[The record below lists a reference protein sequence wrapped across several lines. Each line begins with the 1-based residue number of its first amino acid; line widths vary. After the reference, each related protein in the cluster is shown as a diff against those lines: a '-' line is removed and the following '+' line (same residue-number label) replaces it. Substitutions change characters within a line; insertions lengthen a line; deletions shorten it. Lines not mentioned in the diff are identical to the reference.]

1 VPVSDT
7 TLTPERRRLVSKY
20 TTVDRVFRGTMTTGA
35 LFSLLVLALIAAFL
49 LYRGFEIFSDFGFSF
64 ITGEVW
70 NIGDPMDTSTAV
82 LGIGAMLV
90 GSVLTAFIAIVIAVP
105 FAMATAL
112 FIEYYAPKGLR
123 TVLTAVLDLVAAIPS
138 VIFGIWGYAVLL
150 PIVEDWS
157 VPLERWLDFIPI
169 FDVPS
174 GIFGRSPFLAGLLL
188 ALMITPI
195 VTSVAREVYG
205 QAPRDLVDASFA
217 LGGTRW
223 GAIRNVVLPFGR
235 SGLVGGAMLGLG
247 RALGETVAVYLTL
260 NLVFDINFRILGS
273 AGGNVASLIATK
285 FGEAT
290 EYELKGLM
298 AAGLVL
304 FLVTLLVNFM
314 ATIIVNRSRKIA

>member
-1 VPVSDT
+1 MTDT
-7 TLTPERRRLVSKY
+7 AITPERRQLTTNY
-20 TTVDRVFRGTMTTGA
+20 TLVDRVFRGSMTAGA
-35 LFSLLVLALIAAFL
+35 LFSLVVLALIAAFL
-49 LYRGFEIFSDFGFSF
+49 LYRGFEIFSDFGLSF
-64 ITGEVW
+64 ITGEIW

-90 GSVLTAFIAIVIAVP
+90 GSVLTAFIAILFAVP
-105 FAMATAL
+105 FAIAAAL
-112 FIEYYAPKGLR
+112 FIEYYAPRSVR
-123 TVLTAVLDLVAAIPS
+123 TALTALLDLVAAIPS

-157 VPLERWLDFIPI
+157 VPLERWLDFIPV

-205 QAPRDLVDASFA
+205 QAPRDLVDASYA
-217 LGGTRW
+217 LGGTKW

-290 EYELKGLM
+290 AYELKALM

-304 FLVTLLVNFM
+304 FLVTLLVNFL
-314 ATIIVNRSRKIA
+314 ATVIVNRSRRIV

>member
-1 VPVSDT
+1 VTDT
-7 TLTPERRRLVSKY
+7 AITPERRQLTTNY
-20 TTVDRVFRGTMTTGA
+20 TLVDRVFRGSMTAGA
-35 LFSLLVLALIAAFL
+35 LFSLVVLALIAAFL

-64 ITGEVW
+64 ITGEIW

-90 GSVLTAFIAIVIAVP
+90 GSVLTAFIAILFAVP
-105 FAMATAL
+105 FAIAAAL
-112 FIEYYAPKGLR
+112 FIEYYAPKSVR
-123 TVLTAVLDLVAAIPS
+123 TALTALLDLVAAIPS

-157 VPLERWLDFIPI
+157 VPLERWLDFIPV

-205 QAPRDLVDASFA
+205 QAPRDLVDASYA
-217 LGGTRW
+217 LGGTKW

-290 EYELKGLM
+290 AYELKALM

-304 FLVTLLVNFM
+304 FLVTLLVNFL
-314 ATIIVNRSRKIA
+314 ATVIVNRSRRIV

>member
-1 VPVSDT
+1 MTDT
-7 TLTPERRRLVSKY
+7 AITPERRQLTTNY
-20 TTVDRVFRGTMTTGA
+20 TLVDRVFRGSMTAGA
-35 LFSLLVLALIAAFL
+35 LFSLVVLALIAAFL

-64 ITGEVW
+64 ITGEIW

-90 GSVLTAFIAIVIAVP
+90 GSVLTAFIAILFAVP
-105 FAMATAL
+105 FAIAAAL
-112 FIEYYAPKGLR
+112 FIEYYAPKSVR
-123 TVLTAVLDLVAAIPS
+123 TALTALLDLVAAIPS

-188 ALMITPI
+188 SLMITPI

-205 QAPRDLVDASFA
+205 QAPRDLVDASYA
-217 LGGTRW
+217 LGGTKW

-290 EYELKGLM
+290 AYELKALM

-304 FLVTLLVNFM
+304 FLVTLLVNFL
-314 ATIIVNRSRKIA
+314 ATVIVNRSRRIV

>member
-1 VPVSDT
+1 VIQNDTVPQ
-7 TLTPERRRLVSKY
+7 RRKLVSSY
-20 TTVDRVFRGTMTTGA
+20 TLIDRIFRRVITTGG
-35 LFSLLVLALIAAFL
+35 LFSLVLLGLIGAFL

-82 LGIGAMLV
+82 LGIGAMLM
-90 GSVLTAFIAIVIAVP
+90 GSVITSVIAIVIAVP
-105 FAMATAL
+105 CAIAVAL
-112 FIEYYAPKGLR
+112 FIEYYSPRKLR
-123 TVLTAVLDLVAAIPS
+123 LILTAVLDLVAAIPS

-150 PIVEDWS
+150 PIIEDWS

-169 FDVPS
+169 FSVPS
-174 GIFGRSPFLAGLLL
+174 GIFGRSPFLAGVLLS
-188 ALMITPI
+188 LMVIPI
-195 VTSVAREVYG
+195 VTSVAREVYS
-205 QAPRDLVDASFA
+205 QAPRDLVDASYA

-223 GAIRNVVLPFGR
+223 GAIRNVVIPFGR

-290 EYELKGLM
+290 EYELKALM

-314 ATIIVNRSRKIA
+314 ASFIVNRSRKII

>member
-1 VPVSDT
+1 VTDT
-7 TLTPERRRLVSKY
+7 AITPERRQLTTNY
-20 TTVDRVFRGTMTTGA
+20 TLVDRVFRGSMTAGA
-35 LFSLLVLALIAAFL
+35 LFSLVVLALIAVFL

-64 ITGEVW
+64 ITGEIW

-90 GSVLTAFIAIVIAVP
+90 GSVLTAFIAILIAVP
-105 FAMATAL
+105 FAIATAL
-112 FIEYYAPKGLR
+112 FIEYYAPKSVR
-123 TVLTAVLDLVAAIPS
+123 TALTALLDLVAAIPS

-157 VPLERWLDFIPI
+157 VPLERWLDFIPV

-205 QAPRDLVDASFA
+205 QAPRDLVDASYA
-217 LGGTRW
+217 LGGTKW

-290 EYELKGLM
+290 AYELKALM

-304 FLVTLLVNFM
+304 FLVTLLVNFL
-314 ATIIVNRSRKIA
+314 ATVIVNRSRRIV